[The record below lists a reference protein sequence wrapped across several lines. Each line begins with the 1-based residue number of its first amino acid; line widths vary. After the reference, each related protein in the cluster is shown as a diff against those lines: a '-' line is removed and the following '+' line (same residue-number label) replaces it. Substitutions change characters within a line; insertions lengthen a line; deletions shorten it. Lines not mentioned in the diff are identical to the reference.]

1 MNIYILRHG
10 ETELNN
16 NNILQGSDID
26 CDINKFGRIQSD
38 KFFTKY
44 KKYPFQKIY
53 VSQLKRTYQS
63 VENFINLGLPYDIL
77 EGLNEISWG
86 EKQGQKDDIIEY
98 KQLVNSWLNGNLNE
112 KFSNGESPLDVLK
125 RINVAIKKI
134 IKDNFN
140 DILICTHGRALRI
153 LLSWIINNDLTQMN
167 IYKHSNLGLYL
178 LKYENDK
185 FKIIKKNDRTH
196 LF

>member
-38 KFFTKY
+38 KFFKKY
-44 KKYPFQKIY
+44 KNYPFQKIY
-53 VSQLKRTYQS
+53 ISQLKRTYQS

-98 KQLVNSWLNGNLNE
+98 KQLINSWLNGNLNE
-112 KFSNGESPLDVLK
+112 NFSNGESPLDVLK

-153 LLSWIINNDLTQMN
+153 LLSWVINND
-167 IYKHSNLGLYL
+167 
-178 LKYENDK
+178 
-185 FKIIKKNDRTH
+185 
-196 LF
+196 

>member
-10 ETELNN
+10 ETELNK

-26 CDINKFGRIQSD
+26 CDINKFGRMQSAQ
-38 KFFTKY
+38 FFKKY
-44 KKYPFQKIY
+44 KDYPFQKIY
-53 VSQLKRTYQS
+53 ISQLKRTYQS
-63 VENFINLGLPYDIL
+63 IEPFVNLGLPFEIL

-86 EKQGQKDDIIEY
+86 EKQGEKDDIIEY
-98 KQLVNSWLNGNLNE
+98 KRLINSWINGNLNE
-112 KFSNGESPLDVLK
+112 KFSDGESPLDVLK

-178 LKYENDK
+178 LRYKNGK
-185 FKIIKKNDRTH
+185 FKIIKKNDRSH
-196 LF
+196 LV

>member
-38 KFFTKY
+38 KFFKKY
-44 KKYPFQKIY
+44 KNYPFQKIY
-53 VSQLKRTYQS
+53 ISQLKRTYQS
-63 VENFINLGLPYDIL
+63 VENFIDLGLPFDIL

-86 EKQGQKDDIIEY
+86 EKQGQKDDISEY
-98 KQLVNSWLNGNLNE
+98 KQLVNSWVNGNLNE
-112 KFSNGESPLDVLK
+112 KFSYGESPLDVLK
-125 RINVAIKKI
+125 RLKFSIKKI
-134 IKDNFN
+134 IQDNFN
-140 DILICTHGRALRI
+140 DVLICTHGRALRI
-153 LLSWIINNDLTQMN
+153 LLSWIINKDLTQMN

-178 LKYENDK
+178 LKYEKGN
-185 FKIIKKNDRTH
+185 FKIIKKNDRSH
-196 LF
+196 LV

>member
-38 KFFTKY
+38 KFFKKY

-77 EGLNEISWG
+77 EGLNEISWADLLILAG
-86 EKQGQKDDIIEY
+86 
-98 KQLVNSWLNGNLNE
+98 
-112 KFSNGESPLDVLK
+112 
-125 RINVAIKKI
+125 NVAIESMGGI
-134 IKDNFN
+134 
-140 DILICTHGRALRI
+140 T
-153 LLSWIINNDLTQMN
+153 
-167 IYKHSNLGLYL
+167 
-178 LKYENDK
+178 
-185 FKIIKKNDRTH
+185 DRKSVV
-196 LF
+196 

>member
-26 CDINKFGRIQSD
+26 CEINKFGRIQSD
-38 KFFTKY
+38 KFFQKY
-44 KKYPFQKIY
+44 KNYPFQKIY
-53 VSQLKRTYQS
+53 ISQLKRTYQS

-98 KQLVNSWLNGNLNE
+98 KQLINSWLNGNLNE
-112 KFSNGESPLDVLK
+112 KFSDGESPLDVLK
-125 RINVAIKKI
+125 RIKVTIKKI

-178 LKYENDK
+178 LKYENGK
-185 FKIIKKNDRTH
+185 FKIIKKNDRNH

>member
-38 KFFTKY
+38 KFFKKY

-53 VSQLKRTYQS
+53 ISQLKRTYQS

-98 KQLVNSWLNGNLNE
+98 KQLINSWLNGNLNQ

-134 IKDNFN
+134 IKDNFD

-185 FKIIKKNDRTH
+185 FKIFKKNDSTQ